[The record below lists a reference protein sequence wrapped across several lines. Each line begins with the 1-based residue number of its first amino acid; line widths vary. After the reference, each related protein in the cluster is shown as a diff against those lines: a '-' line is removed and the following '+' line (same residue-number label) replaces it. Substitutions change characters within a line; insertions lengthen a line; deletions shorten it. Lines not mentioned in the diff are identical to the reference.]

1 MAQQLSAGTG
11 SVIVGQSGESV
22 TFAGTPTLGAAG
34 GTLGFY
40 GLATPIAQPSVTAIG
55 TTTISQVA
63 TSGKWAFASSTAAIA
78 FVARVRSIQD
88 KLDALNLIVEA

>member
-1 MAQQLSAGTG
+1 MTQQLARESAIKIGQATTD
-11 SVIVGQSGESV
+11 VI
-22 TFAGTPTLGAAG
+22 
-34 GTLGFY
+34 GFY
-40 GLATPIAQPSVTAIG
+40 GETGVAQQSVTGIG

-88 KLDALNLIVEA
+88 KLNSLGIINES

>member
-1 MAQQLSAGTG
+1 MAAQQLSKGAGAG
-11 SVIVGQSGESV
+11 VNLGQS
-22 TFAGTPTLGAAG
+22 TTDKI
-34 GTLGFY
+34 GFY
-40 GLATPIAQPSVTAIG
+40 GLATPIVQPGVTAIG

-88 KLDALNLIVEA
+88 KLDALNLINES